1 MRRLI
6 ESSKKRQLLQKDMVL
21 KIVVSETRVYIFRYF
36 HAKYNFS
43 TNKKQTTKKQ
53 NKIEQ
58 KTSRVNPYS
67 IKGPTDGD
75 FIELGYNGKVEYQS
89 IQTDNSFVRT
99 LKTNS
104 VD

>member
-1 MRRLI
+1 MQNI
-6 ESSKKRQLLQKDMVL
+6 
-21 KIVVSETRVYIFRYF
+21 IFQQT
-36 HAKYNFS
+36 K
-43 TNKKQTTKKQ
+43 KKQTKKQ

>member
-1 MRRLI
+1 M
-6 ESSKKRQLLQKDMVL
+6 
-21 KIVVSETRVYIFRYF
+21 KIVVSETRYIFRYF

-43 TNKKQTTKKQ
+43 TKKTNKQTKKQ

-67 IKGPTDGD
+67 ISGPTDGD

>member
-1 MRRLI
+1 MSNL
-6 ESSKKRQLLQKDMVL
+6 EQ
-21 KIVVSETRVYIFRYF
+21 
-36 HAKYNFS
+36 
-43 TNKKQTTKKQ
+43 TKKQ

-99 LKTNS
+99 LKNEFCRLKIS
-104 VD
+104 VLSRYRLISQ

>member
-6 ESSKKRQLLQKDMVL
+6 ESSKNRQLLQKDMVL
-21 KIVVSETRVYIFRYF
+21 KIVVSETSVYIFRYF

-43 TNKKQTTKKQ
+43 TNKQKQTKNQ

>member
-21 KIVVSETRVYIFRYF
+21 KIVVSETRVYIFDIF
-36 HAKYNFS
+36 MQNIIF
-43 TNKKQTTKKQ
+43 QQTKKQ

>member
-1 MRRLI
+1 MQNI
-6 ESSKKRQLLQKDMVL
+6 
-21 KIVVSETRVYIFRYF
+21 IFQQ
-36 HAKYNFS
+36 
-43 TNKKQTTKKQ
+43 TKKQTKKQ